1 MRRLALMILVV
12 LGAATLAGCSLNWRD
27 PLHPNTSKR

>member
-1 MRRLALMILVV
+1 MRRLALVLLMLV
-12 LGAATLAGCSLNWRD
+12 GAASLAGCGLCWSD